1 MPGNQFGVA
10 EKGKYLESSKK
21 GTSGMTHGGM
31 RYKSGQSGTVS
42 KSGDTGSM
50 PTPKAN
56 MQYPHN
62 SGGKVRY

>member
-10 EKGKYLESSKK
+10 EKGKYLESGKSGASSSK
-21 GTSGMTHGGM
+21 SGGM
-31 RYKSGQSGTVS
+31 KYSGQSGTVS
-42 KSGDTGSM
+42 KKGDTGPM

-62 SGGKVRY
+62 KGGKVRY